1 MKYVIF
7 NQNGLMHP
15 VLFADHT
22 SHTQIALEGSTA
34 VSAGFVR
41 FKGLLNEPECYG
53 HSTSLKL
60 DSRPKEDAEIIRR
73 WQQNLGTS
81 SFIDYDSL

>member
-1 MKYVIF
+1 MKYIIF
-7 NQNGLMHP
+7 NQNGIMHP

-22 SHTQIALEGSTA
+22 SHVQIALEGATA

-53 HSTSLKL
+53 RSTSLKL
-60 DSRPKEDAEIIRR
+60 DSHPEEDAKIIRSWMR
-73 WQQNLGTS
+73 NLGTS
-81 SFIDYDSL
+81 FFIDYDSL